1 MALPA
6 VTSRRP
12 EQRALPDRTR
22 QRGRSAPAASG
33 SRASVPSPRPPF
45 RGPRA
50 LIFVLSGVLLSIA
63 AASAMPI
70 RQEKFH
76 QQLAS
81 PQGWKHS
88 LSEKLCLP
96 GFHMEEASGDCAP
109 CTDKVDYT
117 NYSNTLSS
125 CLLCKTCKSGEEE
138 KSPCTSTKDTE
149 CQCKPGTFRREDAP
163 EFCYKCR
170 TRCPDGMVVST
181 PCSPF
186 SDLTCVDRKSGT
198 QASGEALVPGETV
211 TMRPRLPT
219 TPSSSSDTSQLV
231 ITVVAVITPV
241 CLLLLVPIAYV
252 FWRFCIQGR
261 GVDPKC
267 MDKVFFCCSCPPRG
281 PGALDNAHNN
291 MLINRD
297 LLSILVPKKDL
308 EDQEQDKLTGV
319 MVQSPVEAKHLL
331 EPTEDEASHTRRR
344 LLVPA
349 NGADPT
355 ESLRLFF
362 DYFATAVSPN
372 SWDSLM
378 RQLGLTRNEIL
389 LAREGVR
396 VPRDALYEMLET
408 WVSNKGRAAS
418 VNTLLDALETL
429 GERLAKETIR
439 DHLLGSGK
447 YVYEDGEAGSA
458 VS

>member
-22 QRGRSAPAASG
+22 QRGHSAPAASG

-50 LIFVLSGVLLSIA
+50 LIFVLLGVLLSIA
-63 AASAMPI
+63 AALAMPI

-76 QQLAS
+76 QQLSA
-81 PQGWKHS
+81 PQGWKRS
-88 LSEKLCLP
+88 LSEKLCPP
-96 GFHMEEASGDCAP
+96 GFHMEEASGDCTP
-109 CTDKVDYT
+109 CMDKVDYT

-125 CLLCKTCKSGEEE
+125 CLLCKICKSGEEE

-163 EFCYKCR
+163 EFCYKCS
-170 TRCPDGMVVST
+170 TRCPDGMVVAT

-186 SDLTCVDRKSGT
+186 SDLTCVDQKSGT
-198 QASGEALVPGETV
+198 SE
-211 TMRPRLPT
+211 
-219 TPSSSSDTSQLV
+219 LV
-231 ITVVAVITPV
+231 IGFVAGIIPV
-241 CLLLLVPIAYV
+241 CVLLLIAYV
-252 FWRFCIQGR
+252 FWRFFIQGR

-267 MDKVFFCCSCPPRG
+267 MDKVLFWRSHPLRG

-297 LLSILVPKKDL
+297 SLVDLVP
-308 EDQEQDKLTGV
+308 EQEAEEQVKPTDVTA
-319 MVQSPVEAKHLL
+319 QSQGEAKRLL
-331 EPTEDEASHTRRR
+331 EPAEAEASHTRRR

-362 DYFATAVSPN
+362 DDFATIVPCD
-372 SWDSLM
+372 SWDLLM
-378 RQLGLTRNEIL
+378 RKLGLTQNEIL
-389 LAREGVR
+389 LVREGVR
-396 VPRDALYEMLET
+396 VPRDALYEMLDT
-408 WVSNKGRAAS
+408 WVSNKGREAS
-418 VNTLLDALETL
+418 VNTLLDALEKL
-429 GERLAKETIR
+429 GQRLAKQKIQ
-439 DHLLGSGK
+439 DHLLDSGK
-447 YVYEDGEAGSA
+447 YVYEESEAGSA

>member
-1 MALPA
+1 MATP
-6 VTSRRP
+6 RRP
-12 EQRALPDRTR
+12 GQRAPRDRTG
-22 QRGRSAPAASG
+22 QRAQSTQATSSTRAGRAPG
-33 SRASVPSPRPPF
+33 PRPRL
-45 RGPRA
+45 RGPLV
-50 LIFVLSGVLLSIA
+50 LIFFVLGVLLSIA

-76 QQLAS
+76 QQLTA
-81 PQGWKHS
+81 PQGLKRS
-88 LSEKLCLP
+88 LSEKCLP
-96 GFHMEEASGDCAP
+96 GFYMEEASGDCMP

-125 CLLCKTCKSGEEE
+125 CLLCKICKSGEEE

-170 TRCPDGMVVST
+170 TRCPDGMVVAT

-198 QASGEALVPGETV
+198 QASGEAPVPGETV
-211 TMRPRLPT
+211 TTRPRLST

-231 ITVVAVITPV
+231 IGYVVGIISVSV
-241 CLLLLVPIAYV
+241 LLACI
-252 FWRFCIQGR
+252 FWWFCIQGC
-261 GVDPKC
+261 GVEPKC
-267 MDKVFFCCSCPPRG
+267 LGKVLFRRSHPLRG

-291 MLINRD
+291 MLIERD
-297 LLSILVPKKDL
+297 SLIDLVP
-308 EDQEQDKLTGV
+308 EQEAEEQVKPTDATA
-319 MVQSPVEAKHLL
+319 QSQGEAKCLL
-331 EPTEDEASHTRRR
+331 EPAEAEGSHTRRR

-362 DYFATAVSPN
+362 DDFATIVPCD
-372 SWDSLM
+372 SWDLLM
-378 RQLGLTRNEIL
+378 RKLGLTQNEIL
-389 LAREGVR
+389 LVREGVR
-396 VPRDALYEMLET
+396 VPRDALYEMLDT
-408 WVSNKGRAAS
+408 WVSNKGREAS
-418 VNTLLDALETL
+418 VNTLLDALEKL
-429 GERLAKETIR
+429 GQRLAKETIQ
-439 DHLLGSGK
+439 DHLLDSGK

>member
-267 MDKVFFCCSCPPRG
+267 MDKVLFRRSHPLRG

-297 LLSILVPKKDL
+297 SLIELVP
-308 EDQEQDKLTGV
+308 EQEAEEQVKPTDATA
-319 MVQSPVEAKHLL
+319 QSQGEAKRLL

-355 ESLRLFF
+355 KMSHNTSLSFP
-362 DYFATAVSPN
+362 APHPPSSPVA
-372 SWDSLM
+372 
-378 RQLGLTRNEIL
+378 QGQV
-389 LAREGVR
+389 G
-396 VPRDALYEMLET
+396 PP
-408 WVSNKGRAAS
+408 
-418 VNTLLDALETL
+418 
-429 GERLAKETIR
+429 
-439 DHLLGSGK
+439 
-447 YVYEDGEAGSA
+447 
-458 VS
+458 

>member
-6 VTSRRP
+6 VPSRRP

-22 QRGRSAPAASG
+22 QRGRTAPAASG

-50 LIFVLSGVLLSIA
+50 LIFVLLGVLQSIA

-81 PQGWKHS
+81 PQGGKHS
-88 LSEKLCLP
+88 RSEKCLP
-96 GFHMEEASGDCAP
+96 GFHMEEASGDCVP

-170 TRCPDGMVVST
+170 TRCPDGMVVAT

-198 QASGEALVPGETV
+198 QASGEAPVPGETV

-219 TPSSSSDTSQLV
+219 TPSSSSDTSQRV
-231 ITVVAVITPV
+231 IIPVAVIIV
-241 CLLLLVPIAYV
+241 GCVLLLIAYV
-252 FWRFCIQGR
+252 FRRCYIQGR

-267 MDKVFFCCSCPPRG
+267 MDKVLFWRSHPLRG
-281 PGALDNAHNN
+281 SGALDNAHNN

-297 LLSILVPKKDL
+297 SLIELVP
-308 EDQEQDKLTGV
+308 EQEAEEQVKPTDATA
-319 MVQSPVEAKHLL
+319 QSQGEAKRLL
-331 EPTEDEASHTRRR
+331 EPGEAEASHMRR

-355 ESLRLFF
+355 KSLKLFF
-362 DYFATAVSPN
+362 DYFATIVPCD
-372 SWDSLM
+372 SWDLLM
-378 RQLGLTRNEIL
+378 RQLGLTQNEIL
-389 LAREGVR
+389 LVREGVR
-396 VPRDALYEMLET
+396 VPRDALYEMLNT
-408 WVSNKGRAAS
+408 WVSNKGREAS
-418 VNTLLDALETL
+418 VNTLLDALEKL
-429 GERLAKETIR
+429 GQRLAKETIQ
-439 DHLLGSGK
+439 DHLLDSGE

>member
-1 MALPA
+1 MALQA
-6 VTSRRP
+6 VTPRRLG
-12 EQRALPDRTR
+12 QRAPRDSTG
-22 QRGRSAPAASG
+22 QRGQSPPAASG
-33 SRASVPSPRPPF
+33 SRAGHPPGPRPRL
-45 RGPRA
+45 RGPLA
-50 LIFVLSGVLLSIA
+50 LIFVVLGVLLSVT
-63 AASAMPI
+63 AASTMPTG
-70 RQEKFH
+70 KDGVH
-76 QQLAS
+76 QQLAA
-81 PQGWKHS
+81 PQGWRRSFWELCPPGYHV
-88 LSEKLCLP
+88 SEGGENCISCTNGVDFTNHWNMLPSCLP
-96 GFHMEEASGDCAP
+96 
-109 CTDKVDYT
+109 CTI
-117 NYSNTLSS
+117 
-125 CLLCKTCKSGEEE
+125 CKSGEEE
-138 KSPCTSTKDTE
+138 RTRCTATKDTQ
-149 CQCKPGTFRREDAP
+149 CQCKPGTFHEEDSP
-163 EFCYKCR
+163 EFCQKCS
-170 TRCPDGMVVST
+170 TGCPDGMVVAK
-181 PCSPF
+181 PCNPF
-186 SDLTCVDRKSGT
+186 SDLKCVDQKSDT
-198 QASGEALVPGETV
+198 QASGEALVPGKTV
-211 TMRPRLPT
+211 TMSRRLPT
-219 TPSSSSDTSQLV
+219 TPSPSSGNSQLEIGIV
-231 ITVVAVITPV
+231 TAGV
-241 CLLLLVPIAYV
+241 LLLLVPIAYV
-252 FWRFCIQGR
+252 FWRFFIQGY

-267 MDKVFFCCSCPPRG
+267 MDRVFFCCSCPPRG

-291 MLINRD
+291 MLVNRD
-297 LLSILVPKKDL
+297 LLSILVAKKDL
-308 EDQEQDKLTGV
+308 EDQEQDKLTGGT
-319 MVQSPVEAKHLL
+319 VQFPVEAKHLL
-331 EPTEDEASHTRRR
+331 EPTEAEASHTRRR